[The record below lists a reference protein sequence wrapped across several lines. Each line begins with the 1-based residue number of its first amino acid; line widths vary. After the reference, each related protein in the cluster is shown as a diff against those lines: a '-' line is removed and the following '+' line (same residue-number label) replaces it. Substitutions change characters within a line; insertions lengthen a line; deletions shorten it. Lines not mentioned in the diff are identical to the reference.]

1 MSKRGRPLKN
11 RSLFTVKNFIE
22 YTSDSESDSNNVRQN
37 IRYEVKKASLQTI
50 LRNRGE
56 VDQQQE
62 REENIDQ
69 HELLD
74 RQDGQ
79 ANQDTDQPLREV
91 QEEDQDLDRP
101 DGQANLEDT
110 YQPIH
115 ERLEEDHDV
124 RNNDP
129 DPHQDGQ
136 PIHQVQEKENYV
148 DEQQENEPISEA
160 EQQEEGE
167 NEENNYNTILEK
179 LKSQWLLTEIH
190 HSVSKSASEE
200 FWKVALT
207 NFTLLAHAE
216 GRKKK
221 PNQFKTI
228 RRRIYED
235 LLPSIDLQI
244 GFKNKISGQIVVV
257 NDIITPLK
265 NYPPSRFEKLFEIG
279 TVKVS

>member
-37 IRYEVKKASLQTI
+37 IRYEVKKASLQSI
-50 LRNRGE
+50 QRNRGE

-74 RQDGQ
+74 RQ
-79 ANQDTDQPLREV
+79 
-91 QEEDQDLDRP
+91 